1 MVTLIFSTVLS
12 LVVQTTPPDPIVDF
26 AVKNCRHVSEAGHD
40 KAYKV
45 ASILY
50 SVEAQYDV
58 PLELKGMILAASCM
72 ESGFN
77 PKARGDRKFSKSG
90 KKPMAIGVL
99 QLWRYYEKAYGTD
112 RSDPKSSAEGWMKH
126 IARMLPKVKKQCR
139 YKTPEKIWVAAW
151 VTGIRYKKPG
161 GRCRERPKHLR
172 LLKKWKK
179 LIAKSAHVT
188 HHVDSN
194 NTSVK

>member
-12 LVVQTTPPDPIVDF
+12 LVAPTTPPDPIVEF
-26 AVKNCRHVSEAGHD
+26 AVKNCKHVSESRYNE
-40 KAYKV
+40 AYEV
-45 ASILY
+45 AVILY
-50 SVEAQYDV
+50 SVESQYDV
-58 PLELKGMILAASCM
+58 PPELKGMILAAACV

-77 PKARGDRKFSKSG
+77 PRAKGDRKFSKSG
-90 KKPMAIGVL
+90 KKPRAIGVL

-112 RSDPKSSAEGWMKH
+112 RTDPKSSAEAWMKH
-126 IARMLPKVKKQCR
+126 IAKMIPKVKKQCK

-172 LLKKWKK
+172 YLRKMHK
-179 LIAKSAHVT
+179 LYNDNRPKL
-188 HHVDSN
+188 
-194 NTSVK
+194 